1 MGTVVEEPERR
12 EKYVRFL
19 MEVDQVRWEGK
30 ARPVSGRILIR
41 YLIAQPVVEYG
52 DRLWLGLVME
62 RPEPPRNPGA
72 FDYQRYL
79 SGKGILVLGTVKNRI
94 QVLKVER
101 KIRWDVWKHGIL
113 VVRKV
118 IREAIDRNLTGGPA
132 GLLKGVL
139 LVLLC

>member
-1 MGTVVEEPERR
+1 MQDIYETPEILLHLKTQILINILCLEYVQQKVEVMGTVVEEPERR

-94 QVLKVER
+94 
-101 KIRWDVWKHGIL
+101 
-113 VVRKV
+113 
-118 IREAIDRNLTGGPA
+118 
-132 GLLKGVL
+132 
-139 LVLLC
+139 